1 MKPKPLSF
9 QRAIVP
15 TSLAGDGDTPLGHLR
30 GPDGMTGPGGTAGRG
45 LFKIDLIFL
54 LLLMEP
60 TELAGLDHEARV
72 RVTACEW
79 PLMLPL
85 HADAARLARSRCTP
99 IDSKNASKLGM
110 FLSCCIHR
118 CGKLPLNVA
127 CVTALSSAASVR
139 PKRSSVTRR
148 MSASTILLAMIAASQ
163 TILTSTASFSLL
175 LDRCVARLAHA

>member
-30 GPDGMTGPGGTAGRG
+30 GPDGMTGPGGTAGRE
-45 LFKIDLIFL
+45 LFKIDLTFL

-60 TELAGLDHEARV
+60 TELAGLDHEVRV

-85 HADAARLARSRCTP
+85 HTEAVRLARSRYTP
-99 IDSKNASKLGM
+99 IDSKNASQLC
-110 FLSCCIHR
+110 LSP
-118 CGKLPLNVA
+118 GKLLHHAGNFPLYVA
-127 CVTALSSAASVR
+127 CVTALSSAASV
-139 PKRSSVTRR
+139 
-148 MSASTILLAMIAASQ
+148 
-163 TILTSTASFSLL
+163 
-175 LDRCVARLAHA
+175 